1 MMSKKM
7 KLLQVQQNIRSKL
20 KIKET
25 EGLFFF
31 VGNNQL
37 QSMDTELV
45 HIFEKNKN
53 EKGMLE
59 ITCKSIEKF
68 G

>member
-1 MMSKKM
+1 MIQ
-7 KLLQVQQNIRSKL
+7 LQHVIRGKL

-31 VGNNQL
+31 VGNSQL
-37 QSMDTELV
+37 QSIDSDLAS
-45 HIFEKNKN
+45 IFDKNKN

-59 ITCKSIEKF
+59 ITCKNVEKF
-68 G
+68 GG

>member
-1 MMSKKM
+1 MVQ
-7 KLLQVQQNIRSKL
+7 LQQLVRAKL

-31 VGNNQL
+31 VGNNHL
-37 QSMDTELV
+37 QSMDSDLATM
-45 HIFEKNKN
+45 FERNKN
-53 EKGMLE
+53 ENGMLE
-59 ITCKSIEKF
+59 ITCKTVEKF